1 MKKPMGVLTQQSIDF
16 ASDAFFA
23 LLKMLVLVL
32 VLLVGGLLA
41 AQSSFTPVSLRLL
54 SSYGMEYASRTFKPY
69 RQWFPEPQLV
79 QSETK

>member
-1 MKKPMGVLTQQSIDF
+1 MRKPMGVLSRQSIAF

-23 LLKMLVLVL
+23 LMKMLVLGL

-54 SSYGMEYASRTFKPY
+54 SSYGMEYADRTFKPY
-69 RQWFPEPQLV
+69 RHWFPEPQLV
-79 QSETK
+79 QVETK